1 MSVKHKPTVAA
12 YVANH
17 ADAIAVLQ
25 NLLEFVES
33 CPAPDENGE
42 LHGGGIDYGYTGS
55 FGQFVQHLR
64 DAAEIADE
72 MCK

>member
-1 MSVKHKPTVAA
+1 MSVKHKPTVAT

-33 CPAPDENGE
+33 CPAPDENGD
-42 LHGGGIDYGYTGS
+42 LHGGGIDYAYTGS
-55 FGQFVQHLR
+55 FGQLVQHLR
-64 DAAEIADE
+64 DASGIADE
-72 MCK
+72 MAK

>member
-1 MSVKHKPTVAA
+1 MSVKHKQTVAA

-17 ADAIAVLQ
+17 ADAIAALQ

-42 LHGGGIDYGYTGS
+42 LHGQGIDYGYTGS
-55 FGQFVQHLR
+55 FYQLTQHLR
-64 DAAEIADE
+64 DAAKIADE